1 MARFRYRMQSILNIK
16 LKMETQAKQEFAMAK
31 IALDNEEQKLQN
43 LVERRLSYED
53 EARRLLYGGLHV
65 NKIRESKEA
74 VRCMDEYIR
83 EQEKRVQKAQE
94 LLERA
99 RVRLQEVMMERKTHE
114 KLREK
119 AFEEFLQEESRR
131 ESKEIDELTSYTY
144 GQKAGEV

>member
-16 LKMETQAKQEFAMAK
+16 VKMETQAKQEFAMARM
-31 IALDNEEQKLQN
+31 ALDNEERRLQE
-43 LVERRLSYED
+43 LTERRQAYE
-53 EARRLLYGGLHV
+53 EETRRLLYGGLQV
-65 NKIRESKEA
+65 GRIRESKEA
-74 VRCMDEYIR
+74 VRCMDEYIL

-99 RVRLQEVMMERKTHE
+99 RVKLQEVMLERKTHE

-119 AFEEFLQEESRR
+119 AFDEFMREENRR

-144 GQKAGEV
+144 GQKAGEA

>member
-1 MARFRYRMQSILNIK
+1 
-16 LKMETQAKQEFAMAK
+16 
-31 IALDNEEQKLQN
+31 
-43 LVERRLSYED
+43 
-53 EARRLLYGGLHV
+53 
-65 NKIRESKEA
+65 
-74 VRCMDEYIR
+74 MDEYIR